1 MSLFTQMIHLQL
13 TLFMLIIIGLTL
25 KRSGRAHV

>member
-25 KRSGRAHV
+25 KKTGIIT